1 LLAGGGIGQGR
12 RILIRRPRSRASG
25 GRRCKTGGER
35 AAVAPGGDLACT
47 MPNLARALG
56 SPRRLRLQEAHEAVR
71 HPRAAVSVETRR
83 CGRASRRRNTGT
95 PATAPRRLGARGR
108 RRATRVHS
116 SPPGAALGQLHGRDA
131 AATAE
136 IDGGGGGE
144 LELGF
149 RRRSGLAAKARVED
163 PRGGGRLK

>member
-12 RILIRRPRSRASG
+12 RILIRWPRSRASG
-25 GRRCKTGGER
+25 GRQCKTGGER
-35 AAVAPGGDLACT
+35 AAAAPGGDLAGAR
-47 MPNLARALG
+47 PNRARALG
-56 SPRRLRLQEAHEAVR
+56 LPRGLRLREAREAAR
-71 HPRAAVSVETRR
+71 HPRAVVAVETRR

-95 PATAPRRLGARGR
+95 PATAPRQRGARGR

-116 SPPGAALGQLHGRDA
+116 SPPGVALGQLHDSDA

-136 IDGGGGGE
+136 IDGGGGE

-149 RRRSGLAAKARVED
+149 RRHLGLAAKARVED